1 MSNIDKFSFH
11 DSQLTM
17 IELGERKAI
26 LSFKLVDGACI
37 GVKLLGLSRM
47 LCNNLKEG
55 NTVLEVSI
63 VRESK
68 YRESLLYK
76 LFDLSDNEKISNP
89 DYVRKIK
96 KKLEDQ
102 ELIILLVAPSYGC
115 ELIALCEEVQVYIK

>member
-1 MSNIDKFSFH
+1 
-11 DSQLTM
+11 
-17 IELGERKAI
+17 
-26 LSFKLVDGACI
+26 
-37 GVKLLGLSRM
+37 M

-115 ELIALCEEVQVYIK
+115 ELIALCEEAQVYIK